1 MPGHQKKGKPGEV
14 DPDPKPYLVVTLEM
28 KREFQNKPYDPKKS
42 YWCPDGKGGFME
54 CMLEEDDG
62 AKAKVLCGHEV
73 INIISLIISL
83 QKSIFFL
90 IVILSFIEKS
100 LQIRGDWSS
109 QSSQV

>member
-83 QKSIFFL
+83 EKSIFFL

-100 LQIRGDWSS
+100 FQIRGDWSS